1 MSPNVI
7 FKFQR
12 KFRLETETG
21 DAAQT
26 VNRGGSTVEAASS
39 RGWGE
44 TCGHVAPMASACQ
57 ILRWA
62 LALGLGLTFKVTHA
76 FRSQDEL
83 LSSLESYEIAFPTR
97 VDHNGAMLAFS
108 PPALRR
114 QRRGTGAT
122 SESRLFYKV
131 AAPST
136 HFLLNLTRSPR
147 LLAGHVSVE
156 YWTREGLAWQRAARA
171 HCLYAGH
178 LQGQAGSSHV
188 AISTCGGLH
197 GLIVAGEEEYLIEP
211 LQGGPKGRR
220 GPEESG
226 PHVVYKRSSLRHPHL
241 DTACG
246 VRDEKPWK
254 GRPWWLRT
262 LKPPPARPLGNETER
277 GQPGLKRSVSRERYV
292 ETLVVAD
299 KMMVAYH
306 GRRDV
311 EQYVLAI
318 MNITRFLLFLGG
330 QVAKL
335 FQDSSLGNMV
345 NILVT
350 RLILL
355 TEDQPTLEITHHA
368 GKSLDSFC
376 KWQKSIVSHSGHG
389 NAIPENGVAN
399 HDTAVLIT
407 RYDICIYKNK
417 PCGTLGLAPVGGM
430 CERER
435 SCSINEDIG
444 LATAFTIAHEI
455 GHTFGMNHDGVGNG
469 CGARGQDPA
478 KLMAAHITM
487 KTNPF
492 VWSSCSRDY
501 ITSFLD
507 SGLGLCLNNRPPRQ
521 DFVYPTVAP
530 GQAYDADEQCRF
542 QHGVKSRQ
550 CKYGVE
556 RAFLLSFLDREFQ
569 GDLAP
574 GLMGPCPPGGVK
586 ACSLTCLAE
595 GFNFYT
601 ERAAAVVDGTPCR
614 PDTVDICV
622 SGECKH
628 VGCDR
633 VLGSDLR
640 EDKCRVC
647 GGDGSACE
655 TIEGVFSPALP
666 GNALKGDQE
675 SLLLEGL
682 PGTPHPHRLPLAGT
696 TFHLRQGPDQAQS
709 LEALGPINA
718 SLIVMVLA
726 QAELPALRYRFNA
739 PIARDALPP
748 YSWHYAPWSKCSA
761 QCAGGSQV
769 QVVECRNQL
778 DSSAVAPHYC
788 SAHSK
793 LPKRQRACNTEP
805 CPPDWVVGNWSRC
818 SRSCDAGV
826 RSRSV
831 VCQRRVSAA
840 EEKALDD
847 SACPQ
852 PRPPVLEA
860 CQGPMCPPEWAAL
873 EWSECTPSCGPGLRH
888 RVVLCK
894 SADQRSTLPPG
905 HCPPSAKPPAT
916 MRCNL
921 RRCPPARWVASE
933 WGECSSQCGLGQQQR
948 TVRCTSHTGQP
959 SRECTEALRP
969 STMQQCEAKCDS
981 VVPPGD
987 GPEGAQTPALTMGSK
1002 ERFHWQSHNVKQ
1014 SGVDDMVLLSQI
1026 SEDAIVSNLR
1036 KRFMD
1041 DYIFAQYE
1049 NPPHIYALTDN
1060 MYRNMLIDCENQCVI
1075 ISGESGAG
1083 KTVAAK
1089 YIMGYISKV
1098 SGGGDKVQHVKD
1110 IILQSNPLLEAFG
1123 NAKTVR
1129 NNNSSRFGKYFE
1141 IQFSRGGEP
1150 DGGKISNFLLEK
1162 SRVVM
1167 QNENER
1173 NFHIYYQLLEGASQ
1187 EQQQNL
1193 GLMTPDYYYYLNQSD
1208 TYKVEGT
1215 DDRSDFSETLNA
1227 MQVIGIPTNVQ
1238 QLVLQLVAGILHL
1251 GNISFCEEGNY
1262 ARVESADLLAFP
1274 AYLLGIDS
1282 GRLQEKLT
1290 SRKMDSKWGGRSES
1304 IDVTLN
1310 VEQAAYTR
1318 DALAKG
1324 LYARLFDFLVEK
1336 NGFEQFCINFVNE
1349 KLQQIFIELTLKAEQ
1364 EEYVQEGIRWT
1375 PIEYFNN
1382 KIVCDLIENK
1392 LNPPG
1397 IMSVLDDVC
1406 ATMHAT
1412 GGGADQ
1418 TLLQKLQAAV
1428 GTHEHFNSWSAGFVI
1443 HHYAGK
1449 VSYDVSGFCE
1459 RNRDV
1464 LFSDLIELMQSSDQA
1479 FLRMLFPEKVDID
1492 KKGRP
1497 STAGSK
1503 IKKQAN
1509 DLVSTLKKCTPHYIR
1524 CIKPNETK
1532 RPRDWEENRV
1542 KHQVE
1547 YLGLKENIRVRRAG
1561 FAYRRQF
1568 PKFLQR
1574 YAILTPETWPRWRGD
1589 ERQGVQH
1596 LLRAVNMEPD
1606 QYQMGSTKVFV
1617 KNPESLFLLEEM
1629 RERKFD
1635 GFART
1640 IQKAW
1645 RRHIAVRKYE
1655 EMREEAS
1662 NILLNKKERRRNSIN
1677 RNFVGDYLGLEERPE
1692 LRQFL
1697 AKRERVDFADSIIKY
1712 DRRFKPI
1719 KRDLILTPKCVY
1731 VIGRE
1736 KVKKGPEKGMVR
1748 EVLKKKLEIQA
1759 LRGVS
1764 LSTRQDDF
1772 FILQEEAAD
1781 SFLES
1786 IFKTEFVSLLCK
1798 RFEEAAHK
1806 PLPLTFSDTYAPP
1819 LTTNSRPKLSIP
1831 YLPQGPRHGLGVEEE
1846 PQMAPSRSLLSPR
1859 LQFRVK
1865 KEGWGGGSTR
1875 NVTFS
1880 RGTSDLAVLKAG
1892 GRTLTIS
1899 IGDGLPK
1906 STKPT
1911 RKGLAQGRPRRS
1923 AQAPTRAAPGT
1934 PRGMNRNGVPP
1945 SSQVGPLPLE
1955 ITSER
1960 SAQRPPRGPPS
1971 STLGASRRPRAQP
1984 PSEHNTEFLNV
1995 PDQGVAGMQRKRSI
2009 GQRPVPGV
2017 GRPKPQP
2024 RIHVP
2029 RCRALYQYIGQDVD
2043 ELSFNVN
2050 EVIEILMEDDSGWWK
2065 GRLHGQEGLF
2075 PGNYV
2080 EKI

>member
-1 MSPNVI
+1 
-7 FKFQR
+7 
-12 KFRLETETG
+12 
-21 DAAQT
+21 
-26 VNRGGSTVEAASS
+26 
-39 RGWGE
+39 
-44 TCGHVAPMASACQ
+44 MASACQ
-57 ILRWA
+57 ILHWA

-108 PPALRR
+108 PAALRR
-114 QRRGTGAT
+114 QRRGVGAT
-122 SESRLFYKV
+122 AESRLFYKV

-197 GLIVAGEEEYLIEP
+197 GLIVADDEEYLIEP
-211 LQGGPKGRR
+211 LQGGAKGRR

-318 MNITRFLLFLGG
+318 MNI
-330 QVAKL
+330 VAKL
-335 FQDSSLGNMV
+335 FQDSSLGNIV

-550 CKYGVE
+550 CKYGEVCSELWCLSKSNRCITNSIPAAEGTLCQTHTIDKGWCYKRVCVPFGSRPEGVDGAWGPWTPWGDCSRTCGGGVSSSSRHCDSPRPTIGGKYCLGE
-556 RAFLLSFLDREFQ
+556 RRRHRSCNTDDCPPGSQDFREMQCSEFDSVPFRGKFYTWKTYQGGREFQ
-569 GDLAP
+569 GELAP
-574 GLMGPCPPGGVK
+574 GLMELCPLGGVK

-666 GNALKGDQE
+666 GTGYEDIVWIPKGSVHIFIQDLNLSLSHLALKGDQE

-682 PGTPHPHRLPLAGT
+682 PRTPQPHRLRLAGT
-696 TFHLRQGPDQAQS
+696 TFHLRQGPDRAQS

-718 SLIVMVLA
+718 SLIIMVLA

-748 YSWHYAPWSKCSA
+748 YSWHYTPWTKCSA

-778 DSSAVAPHYC
+778 DSSVVAPHYC

-818 SRSCDAGV
+818 SRSCDSGV

-831 VCQRRVSAA
+831 VCQRRMSAA

-873 EWSECTPSCGPGLRH
+873 DWSECTPSCGPGLRH

-905 HCPPSAKPPAT
+905 HCPPAAKPPST

-933 WGECSSQCGLGQQQR
+933 WGECSTQCGLGQQQR

-969 STMQQCEAKCDS
+969 STKQQCEAKCDS
-981 VVPPGD
+981 VVTPGD
-987 GPEGAQTPALTMGSK
+987 GPEECKDVNKVAYCPL
-1002 ERFHWQSHNVKQ
+1002 
-1014 SGVDDMVLLSQI
+1014 VL
-1026 SEDAIVSNLR
+1026 
-1036 KRFMD
+1036 KF
-1041 DYIFAQYE
+1041 
-1049 NPPHIYALTDN
+1049 
-1060 MYRNMLIDCENQCVI
+1060 
-1075 ISGESGAG
+1075 
-1083 KTVAAK
+1083 
-1089 YIMGYISKV
+1089 
-1098 SGGGDKVQHVKD
+1098 
-1110 IILQSNPLLEAFG
+1110 
-1123 NAKTVR
+1123 
-1129 NNNSSRFGKYFE
+1129 
-1141 IQFSRGGEP
+1141 QFC
-1150 DGGKISNFLLEK
+1150 
-1162 SRVVM
+1162 SRV
-1167 QNENER
+1167 
-1173 NFHIYYQLLEGASQ
+1173 
-1187 EQQQNL
+1187 
-1193 GLMTPDYYYYLNQSD
+1193 
-1208 TYKVEGT
+1208 
-1215 DDRSDFSETLNA
+1215 
-1227 MQVIGIPTNVQ
+1227 
-1238 QLVLQLVAGILHL
+1238 
-1251 GNISFCEEGNY
+1251 
-1262 ARVESADLLAFP
+1262 
-1274 AYLLGIDS
+1274 
-1282 GRLQEKLT
+1282 
-1290 SRKMDSKWGGRSES
+1290 
-1304 IDVTLN
+1304 
-1310 VEQAAYTR
+1310 
-1318 DALAKG
+1318 
-1324 LYARLFDFLVEK
+1324 
-1336 NGFEQFCINFVNE
+1336 
-1349 KLQQIFIELTLKAEQ
+1349 
-1364 EEYVQEGIRWT
+1364 
-1375 PIEYFNN
+1375 YF
-1382 KIVCDLIENK
+1382 
-1392 LNPPG
+1392 
-1397 IMSVLDDVC
+1397 
-1406 ATMHAT
+1406 
-1412 GGGADQ
+1412 
-1418 TLLQKLQAAV
+1418 
-1428 GTHEHFNSWSAGFVI
+1428 
-1443 HHYAGK
+1443 
-1449 VSYDVSGFCE
+1449 
-1459 RNRDV
+1459 
-1464 LFSDLIELMQSSDQA
+1464 
-1479 FLRMLFPEKVDID
+1479 
-1492 KKGRP
+1492 
-1497 STAGSK
+1497 
-1503 IKKQAN
+1503 
-1509 DLVSTLKKCTPHYIR
+1509 
-1524 CIKPNETK
+1524 
-1532 RPRDWEENRV
+1532 
-1542 KHQVE
+1542 
-1547 YLGLKENIRVRRAG
+1547 
-1561 FAYRRQF
+1561 RQMCC
-1568 PKFLQR
+1568 K
-1574 YAILTPETWPRWRGD
+1574 TC
-1589 ERQGVQH
+1589 QGH
-1596 LLRAVNMEPD
+1596 
-1606 QYQMGSTKVFV
+1606 
-1617 KNPESLFLLEEM
+1617 
-1629 RERKFD
+1629 
-1635 GFART
+1635 
-1640 IQKAW
+1640 
-1645 RRHIAVRKYE
+1645 
-1655 EMREEAS
+1655 
-1662 NILLNKKERRRNSIN
+1662 
-1677 RNFVGDYLGLEERPE
+1677 
-1692 LRQFL
+1692 
-1697 AKRERVDFADSIIKY
+1697 
-1712 DRRFKPI
+1712 
-1719 KRDLILTPKCVY
+1719 
-1731 VIGRE
+1731 
-1736 KVKKGPEKGMVR
+1736 
-1748 EVLKKKLEIQA
+1748 
-1759 LRGVS
+1759 
-1764 LSTRQDDF
+1764 
-1772 FILQEEAAD
+1772 
-1781 SFLES
+1781 
-1786 IFKTEFVSLLCK
+1786 
-1798 RFEEAAHK
+1798 
-1806 PLPLTFSDTYAPP
+1806 
-1819 LTTNSRPKLSIP
+1819 
-1831 YLPQGPRHGLGVEEE
+1831 
-1846 PQMAPSRSLLSPR
+1846 
-1859 LQFRVK
+1859 
-1865 KEGWGGGSTR
+1865 
-1875 NVTFS
+1875 
-1880 RGTSDLAVLKAG
+1880 
-1892 GRTLTIS
+1892 
-1899 IGDGLPK
+1899 
-1906 STKPT
+1906 
-1911 RKGLAQGRPRRS
+1911 
-1923 AQAPTRAAPGT
+1923 
-1934 PRGMNRNGVPP
+1934 
-1945 SSQVGPLPLE
+1945 
-1955 ITSER
+1955 
-1960 SAQRPPRGPPS
+1960 
-1971 STLGASRRPRAQP
+1971 
-1984 PSEHNTEFLNV
+1984 
-1995 PDQGVAGMQRKRSI
+1995 
-2009 GQRPVPGV
+2009 
-2017 GRPKPQP
+2017 
-2024 RIHVP
+2024 
-2029 RCRALYQYIGQDVD
+2029 
-2043 ELSFNVN
+2043 
-2050 EVIEILMEDDSGWWK
+2050 
-2065 GRLHGQEGLF
+2065 
-2075 PGNYV
+2075 
-2080 EKI
+2080 

>member
-1 MSPNVI
+1 MDPAVLCWYGMSPSM
-7 FKFQR
+7 Q
-12 KFRLETETG
+12 ETS

-26 VNRGGSTVEAASS
+26 VNRGGSTVGAANS

-62 LALGLGLTFKVTHA
+62 LALGLGLTFKVMHA

-108 PPALRR
+108 QPALRR

-122 SESRLFYKV
+122 AESRLFYKV

-318 MNITRFLLFLGG
+318 MNI
-330 QVAKL
+330 VAKL
-335 FQDSSLGNMV
+335 FQDSSLGNTV

-376 KWQKSIVSHSGHG
+376 KWQKSIVSHNGHG

-550 CKYGVE
+550 CKYGEVCSELWCLSKSNRCITNSIPAAEGTLCQTHTIDKGWCYKRVCVPFGSRPEGVDGAWGPWTPWGDCSRSCGGGVSSSSRHCDSPRPTIGGKYCLGE
-556 RAFLLSFLDREFQ
+556 RRRHRSCNTD
-569 GDLAP
+569 D
-574 GLMGPCPPGGVK
+574 CPPGSQDFREMQCSEFDSVPFRGKFYTWKTYRGGGVK

-666 GNALKGDQE
+666 GSALKGDQE

-682 PGTPHPHRLPLAGT
+682 PGTHQPHRLLLAGT

-718 SLIVMVLA
+718 SIIIMVLA

-748 YSWHYAPWSKCSA
+748 YSWHYAPWTKCSA

-860 CQGPMCPPEWAAL
+860 CQGPLCPPEWAAL
-873 EWSECTPSCGPGLRH
+873 DWSECTPSCGPGLRH

-981 VVPPGD
+981 AMPPGD
-987 GPEGAQTPALTMGSK
+987 GPEECK
-1002 ERFHWQSHNVKQ
+1002 DVNK
-1014 SGVDDMVLLSQI
+1014 
-1026 SEDAIVSNLR
+1026 
-1036 KRFMD
+1036 
-1041 DYIFAQYE
+1041 
-1049 NPPHIYALTDN
+1049 
-1060 MYRNMLIDCENQCVI
+1060 
-1075 ISGESGAG
+1075 
-1083 KTVAAK
+1083 VA
-1089 YIMGYISKV
+1089 YC
-1098 SGGGDKVQHVKD
+1098 
-1110 IILQSNPLLEAFG
+1110 P
-1123 NAKTVR
+1123 
-1129 NNNSSRFGKYFE
+1129 
-1141 IQFSRGGEP
+1141 
-1150 DGGKISNFLLEK
+1150 
-1162 SRVVM
+1162 
-1167 QNENER
+1167 
-1173 NFHIYYQLLEGASQ
+1173 
-1187 EQQQNL
+1187 
-1193 GLMTPDYYYYLNQSD
+1193 
-1208 TYKVEGT
+1208 
-1215 DDRSDFSETLNA
+1215 
-1227 MQVIGIPTNVQ
+1227 
-1238 QLVLQLVAGILHL
+1238 LVLK
-1251 GNISFCEEGNY
+1251 F
-1262 ARVESADLLAFP
+1262 
-1274 AYLLGIDS
+1274 
-1282 GRLQEKLT
+1282 
-1290 SRKMDSKWGGRSES
+1290 
-1304 IDVTLN
+1304 
-1310 VEQAAYTR
+1310 
-1318 DALAKG
+1318 
-1324 LYARLFDFLVEK
+1324 
-1336 NGFEQFCINFVNE
+1336 QFCSR
-1349 KLQQIFIELTLKAEQ
+1349 A
-1364 EEYVQEGIRWT
+1364 
-1375 PIEYFNN
+1375 YF
-1382 KIVCDLIENK
+1382 
-1392 LNPPG
+1392 
-1397 IMSVLDDVC
+1397 
-1406 ATMHAT
+1406 
-1412 GGGADQ
+1412 
-1418 TLLQKLQAAV
+1418 
-1428 GTHEHFNSWSAGFVI
+1428 
-1443 HHYAGK
+1443 
-1449 VSYDVSGFCE
+1449 
-1459 RNRDV
+1459 
-1464 LFSDLIELMQSSDQA
+1464 
-1479 FLRMLFPEKVDID
+1479 
-1492 KKGRP
+1492 
-1497 STAGSK
+1497 
-1503 IKKQAN
+1503 
-1509 DLVSTLKKCTPHYIR
+1509 
-1524 CIKPNETK
+1524 
-1532 RPRDWEENRV
+1532 
-1542 KHQVE
+1542 
-1547 YLGLKENIRVRRAG
+1547 
-1561 FAYRRQF
+1561 RQ
-1568 PKFLQR
+1568 
-1574 YAILTPETWPRWRGD
+1574 
-1589 ERQGVQH
+1589 
-1596 LLRAVNMEPD
+1596 M
-1606 QYQMGSTKVFV
+1606 
-1617 KNPESLFLLEEM
+1617 
-1629 RERKFD
+1629 
-1635 GFART
+1635 
-1640 IQKAW
+1640 
-1645 RRHIAVRKYE
+1645 
-1655 EMREEAS
+1655 
-1662 NILLNKKERRRNSIN
+1662 
-1677 RNFVGDYLGLEERPE
+1677 
-1692 LRQFL
+1692 
-1697 AKRERVDFADSIIKY
+1697 
-1712 DRRFKPI
+1712 
-1719 KRDLILTPKCVY
+1719 CC
-1731 VIGRE
+1731 
-1736 KVKKGPEKGMVR
+1736 
-1748 EVLKKKLEIQA
+1748 
-1759 LRGVS
+1759 
-1764 LSTRQDDF
+1764 
-1772 FILQEEAAD
+1772 
-1781 SFLES
+1781 
-1786 IFKTEFVSLLCK
+1786 KTC
-1798 RFEEAAHK
+1798 
-1806 PLPLTFSDTYAPP
+1806 
-1819 LTTNSRPKLSIP
+1819 
-1831 YLPQGPRHGLGVEEE
+1831 
-1846 PQMAPSRSLLSPR
+1846 
-1859 LQFRVK
+1859 
-1865 KEGWGGGSTR
+1865 
-1875 NVTFS
+1875 
-1880 RGTSDLAVLKAG
+1880 
-1892 GRTLTIS
+1892 
-1899 IGDGLPK
+1899 
-1906 STKPT
+1906 
-1911 RKGLAQGRPRRS
+1911 QGR
-1923 AQAPTRAAPGT
+1923 
-1934 PRGMNRNGVPP
+1934 
-1945 SSQVGPLPLE
+1945 
-1955 ITSER
+1955 
-1960 SAQRPPRGPPS
+1960 
-1971 STLGASRRPRAQP
+1971 
-1984 PSEHNTEFLNV
+1984 
-1995 PDQGVAGMQRKRSI
+1995 
-2009 GQRPVPGV
+2009 
-2017 GRPKPQP
+2017 
-2024 RIHVP
+2024 
-2029 RCRALYQYIGQDVD
+2029 
-2043 ELSFNVN
+2043 
-2050 EVIEILMEDDSGWWK
+2050 
-2065 GRLHGQEGLF
+2065 
-2075 PGNYV
+2075 
-2080 EKI
+2080 